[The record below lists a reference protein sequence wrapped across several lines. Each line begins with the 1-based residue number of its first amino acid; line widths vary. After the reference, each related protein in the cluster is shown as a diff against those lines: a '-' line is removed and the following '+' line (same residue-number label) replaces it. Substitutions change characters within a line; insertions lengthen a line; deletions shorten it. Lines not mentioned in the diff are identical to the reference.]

1 MKGYAYQMLAP
12 LIYDK
17 LAYVTQEVAMEL
29 QALTSAQRSLIVET
43 LAPLKPSFIYLFGSA
58 QRGELRPESDVD
70 VAFYHHDPIDPM
82 TLLITKERLATALS
96 RDVDLVDLREANDV
110 IRAQVVGYG
119 DVLSAEEP
127 KVLCERQMR
136 WLKQYAMLNRERAPI
151 MSVLSVRGLSM
162 DDVIVNK
169 AANIERCIQRVLD
182 VYGGTPSALDDLT
195 KQDSIILNLQRAC
208 EASIDLAMHI
218 VSRKRLGVPQSSR
231 DAFELLAKA
240 NLISEELMI
249 SLKGMVGFRNI
260 AVHNYQAMKLEVVV
274 HIIEG
279 RLQDLKTFKRC
290 ALSLLSEPMV

>member
-1 MKGYAYQMLAP
+1 M
-12 LIYDK
+12 I
-17 LAYVTQEVAMEL
+17 
-29 QALTSAQRSLIVET
+29 
-43 LAPLKPSFIYLFGSA
+43 
-58 QRGELRPESDVD
+58 
-70 VAFYHHDPIDPM
+70 
-82 TLLITKERLATALS
+82 
-96 RDVDLVDLREANDV
+96 
-110 IRAQVVGYG
+110 
-119 DVLSAEEP
+119 
-127 KVLCERQMR
+127 
-136 WLKQYAMLNRERAPI
+136 
-151 MSVLSVRGLSM
+151 
-162 DDVIVNK
+162 
-169 AANIERCIQRVLD
+169 D
-182 VYGGTPSALDDLT
+182 VYGGTPSTLDDLT